1 MKKKCKV
8 YIEEML
14 CKGFDVEYEEGEDP
28 TEIALKKYENGE
40 FIVEDVVP
48 TVINTMEEYPDGFCT
63 SWQEHYNW

>member
-14 CKGFDVEYEEGEDP
+14 CKAFEVEYEDDENP
-28 TEIALKKYENGE
+28 TEIAMQKYKSGE
-40 FIVEDVVP
+40 FIIEDVQP
-48 TVINTMEEYPDGFCT
+48 TVINTMEEYPDGLCT